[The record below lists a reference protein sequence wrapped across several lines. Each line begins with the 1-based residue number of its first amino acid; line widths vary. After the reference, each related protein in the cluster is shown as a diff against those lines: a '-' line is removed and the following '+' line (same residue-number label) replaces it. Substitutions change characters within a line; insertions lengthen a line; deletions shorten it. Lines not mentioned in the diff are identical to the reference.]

1 MTIAVVAQGYG
12 GPEQLAL
19 VEVDDVEPGPGQ
31 VRVEVRAAGVNP
43 FDAKRYSGAFG
54 RDPGALP
61 MRLGAEVAGVVTA
74 VGPDAVG
81 PVGPVSVGDEVIGY
95 RVDGAYASALTVP
108 ASSLV
113 PKPAGVSFA
122 EAAGVMLAGATAVH
136 ALTVVSAAEGDT
148 VLVHAASGGV
158 GLLLVQLARL
168 RGARVIG
175 TAGQGRHEL
184 LRSLGAEPVVY
195 GPGLADRVRELAP
208 EGVDAAIDAA
218 GTDEAVDTSLEL
230 VADRSRITT
239 IAAFAR
245 AGAAGIKALGAGPG
259 ADPGTEVRDAARPEL
274 ARLLGTGEL
283 QVLVAAEL
291 PLAEVARA
299 HELILEG
306 HTTGKIVL
314 VP

>member
-1 MTIAVVAQGYG
+1 MAIVVVAQGYG

-19 VEVDDVEPGPGQ
+19 VEVDDVEPGPGE
-31 VRVEVRAAGVNP
+31 VRVDVRAAGVNP

-54 RDPGALP
+54 RNPGALP

-81 PVGPVSVGDEVIGY
+81 PVGPLAVGDEVIGY
-95 RVDGAYASALTVP
+95 RVDGGYASALTVP
-108 ASSLV
+108 ASALV

-122 EAAGVMLAGATAVH
+122 EGAGVMLAGATAVH
-136 ALTVVSAAEGDT
+136 ALAVVAAAEGDT
-148 VLVHAASGGV
+148 LLVHAASGGV

-168 RGARVIG
+168 RGVRVIG
-175 TAGQGRHEL
+175 TASPARHDL
-184 LRSLGAEPVVY
+184 LRSLGADPVAY
-195 GPGLADRVRELAP
+195 GPGLSDRVRALAP
-208 EGVDAAIDAA
+208 DGITAAIDAA

-230 VADRSRITT
+230 VADRSRIATL
-239 IAAFAR
+239 AAFGR

-259 ADPGTEVRDAARPEL
+259 ADPGTSIRDAARPEL

-283 QVLVAAEL
+283 RVLVAAEL
-291 PLAEVARA
+291 PLAEAAQA
-299 HELILEG
+299 HRMILDG
-306 HTTGKIVL
+306 HAPGKLVL